1 MSLEILKSKIENINS
16 KKHLMKIFKIIFDNN
31 EHYILNECGVF
42 IPMNNLTPETIEKIE
57 NYINGIKKNISK
69 IDELKQSFK
78 SSKDILNLPRHDRML
93 YNKYVFND

>member
-1 MSLEILKSKIENINS
+1 MTLEILKSKIEIINS
-16 KKHLMKIFKIIFDNN
+16 KKHLMKIFKIISDND
-31 EHYILNECGVF
+31 EHYIFNECGVF

-57 NYINGIKKNISK
+57 NYIKGIKKNISK

-78 SSKDILNLPRHDRML
+78 SSKDILNLSRQERMI